1 MHAPLSVLDS
11 AGTSPATATL
21 SEGHDAASVTI
32 PDAHFLFHA
41 DFKRAGSDLILTGE
55 DGHRVVVPGYFK
67 HEHLPALLSPDGAAV
82 TGDVVEA
89 LVGSQ
94 APDQYAQYAQA
105 GTPVQTSPLAI
116 GRVASVEGG
125 ATAFRNGV
133 PVSLNVGDVVIRG
146 DVIQT
151 AGNSAVGVVFGDGT
165 TFSLS
170 SNARMVLNDFVYS
183 PGGPANSA
191 LVSLVQG
198 SITFVAG
205 EVAHTGDMRVST
217 PVAAMGIRGTAV
229 NVTIHADNGATDV
242 SVMAEGDLL
251 THSIVVYARP
261 TAADVAA
268 GRVVGTLLGTV
279 TSNDGI
285 YSFIPTPTGILV
297 QETGKDAATL
307 QMELLIVQNVFL
319 TKTVGEAILAQQPL
333 PHLNG
338 GPAGTQILTFPTDL
352 STTKIVVDVTTT
364 PTDVKVTDLHI
375 IPPFPGAVP
384 FIETLT
390 PAANHAPVVAHQIA
404 DQSSPED
411 TVWSFQ
417 IPSDTFTDPD
427 SAILTLTAVL
437 ADGKPLP
444 SWLTF
449 NPATLTFL
457 GTPPE
462 NFNGEIDLKV
472 TASDGSLAT
481 SDTFKLIITPVNDAP
496 VIHTPDGGIHYWAS
510 NTTGNVTPIN
520 HISFDDVDAG
530 SAPVHVTFTM
540 DDGCDK
546 LTACHL
552 AGSGVTI
559 VSGDGTSEI
568 TLEASIADINAY
580 LYGGNLLWSPAGSS
594 DHESGVLTVKID
606 DGLPGGITC
615 TTVDISEICT
625 PDFSGSSI
633 HDFSKVNFTN
643 VGTVCG
649 GDGCDEITTSF
660 SHQGGATTYDGGS
673 GNDTIH
679 LLFTPDQ
686 LAEIL
691 ADPGMR
697 DALSSYVDDP
707 CGQTLDLCG
716 SSWNARAQN
725 FEQADVNIVAG
736 YGSGIV
742 ASLDGLTPDAE
753 FKIGT
758 CGADDLSGSLNKS
771 NVLVG
776 LGGDDH
782 LVGGTLADVLLGGAG
797 NDILIGGLGNDVLS
811 GGTGSNTFKFLEMS
825 GTSANFGKDII
836 VDFHPGQDVIEIDHS
851 LFANFA
857 ALRAAITDD
866 GHGNAVITANA
877 NNTITLAGV
886 SVAAAT
892 DHPADFHLV

>member
-1 MHAPLSVLDS
+1 
-11 AGTSPATATL
+11 
-21 SEGHDAASVTI
+21 
-32 PDAHFLFHA
+32 
-41 DFKRAGSDLILTGE
+41 
-55 DGHRVVVPGYFK
+55 
-67 HEHLPALLSPDGAAV
+67 LLSPDGGAL

-89 LVGSQ
+89 LVGSP

-116 GRVASVEGG
+116 GRVALVEGG

-133 PVSLNVGDVVIRG
+133 PVSLNVGDVVIKG

-151 AGNSAVGVVFGDGT
+151 AGNSAVGVTFSDGT

-183 PGGPANSA
+183 PGGSANSA

-217 PVAAMGIRGTAV
+217 PVATMGIRGTAV

-242 SVMAEGDLL
+242 SVMAQGDLL

-261 TAADVAA
+261 TSADLAA
-268 GRVVGTLLGTV
+268 GRVVGALLGAV

-319 TKTVGEAILAQQPL
+319 TKAVGDAILAQQPL

-338 GPAGTQILTFPTDL
+338 GPAGTQIIPSPPTNV
-352 STTKIVVDVTTT
+352 SPTKIVVDVTPT
-364 PTDVKVTDLHI
+364 PTDVKVTDVHLI
-375 IPPFPGAVP
+375 TPLPS
-384 FIETLT
+384 FIETV
-390 PAANHAPVVAHQIA
+390 PPHQAPVVAHQIA
-404 DQSSPED
+404 DQSAPED

-417 IPSDTFTDPD
+417 IPNDTFTDPD
-427 SAILTLTAVL
+427 NAALTLTASL
-437 ADGKPLP
+437 ADGNPLP

-449 NPATLTFL
+449 ISSTHTFS
-457 GTPPE
+457 GTPPHD
-462 NFNGEIDLKV
+462 FNGSIDLKV

-481 SDTFKLIITPVNDAP
+481 FDTFKLIVTDPP
-496 VIHTPDGGIHYWAS
+496 VIHTDGGIHYWAF

-520 HISFDDVDAG
+520 HISFADVDAG
-530 SAPVHVTFTM
+530 SPVHVTFSM
-540 DDGCDK
+540 DDSGDK

-552 AGSGVTI
+552 DGSHVTV
-559 VSGDGTSEI
+559 VSGNGTSAI
-568 TLEASIADINAY
+568 TLEGSIADINAY
-580 LYGGNLLWSPAGSS
+580 LYGGNLLWNPNGSGN
-594 DHESGVLTVKID
+594 HESGVLTVQID
-606 DGLPGGITC
+606 DGLPGGSTVS
-615 TTVDISEICT
+615 TVDISEICT
-625 PDFSGSSI
+625 PDFSGSLI

-643 VGTVCG
+643 VSTVCAG
-649 GDGCDEITTSF
+649 SGCDEITTSF
-660 SHQGGATTYDGGS
+660 SHQGGTTTYDGGT

-707 CGQTLDLCG
+707 YGQTLDLGG
-716 SSWNARAQN
+716 SSWNAKAQN
-725 FEQADVNIVAG
+725 FEHADVNIVGG
-736 YGSGIV
+736 YGSGLV
-742 ASLDGLTPDAE
+742 ANLNGLTPDAV

-758 CGADDLSGSLNKS
+758 CGADDLSGCLNRS
-771 NVLVG
+771 NVIVG

-782 LVGGTLADVLLGGAG
+782 LVGGNLADVLLGGAG
-797 NDILIGGLGNDVLS
+797 NDILIGGPGNDVLS
-811 GGTGSNTFKFLEMS
+811 GGGGSNTFKFLDMF

-836 VDFHPGQDVIEIDHS
+836 VDFKPGQDVIEIDHS
-851 LFANFA
+851 LFTNSA
-857 ALRAAITDD
+857 ALLAAITDD
-866 GHGNAVITANA
+866 GHGNAVITADA